1 MNIKMPAILPVFFA
15 FSFICASF
23 NALAQDRQYIQLRI
37 YHARD
42 SVQLNQINKYL
53 QDAYIPVLHKTG
65 YKMVGVF
72 TNIANDTALDKKIYL
87 IIPFSSIQQLNRLNQ
102 QLEKDKNQE
111 AKGSDYVMAGHDK
124 APYVRFENIMLR
136 CFELMPQVSKTQL
149 NGNIKERVYELRSYE
164 SPTENYFKSKVKMFN
179 QGGEI
184 ALFKRLGFNALF
196 YSEVV
201 FGSHMPNLMYMTSFE
216 NMEAREKH
224 WQIFGNDPVWKK
236 LSSMPEY
243 QNNVSHINIDFLRAT
258 AYSDL

>member
-1 MNIKMPAILPVFFA
+1 MNTKMSAMLLVILA
-15 FSFICASF
+15 FSCTSF
-23 NALAQDRQYIQLRI
+23 NVHAQDRQYIQLRV

-42 SVQLNQINKYL
+42 SVQLKEVNKYL
-53 QDAYIPVLHKTG
+53 QEAYVPALHKAG
-65 YKMVGVF
+65 HKMIGVF
-72 TNIANDTALDKKIYL
+72 TNMANDTALDKRIYL
-87 IIPFSSIQQLNRLNQ
+87 IIPFASIQQLDRLNQ
-102 QLEKDKNQE
+102 QLEKDKSLE
-111 AKGSDYVMAGHDK
+111 AKGSDYVVAGHDK

-243 QNNVSHINIDFLRAT
+243 QNNVSHINIDFLRTT

>member
-1 MNIKMPAILPVFFA
+1 MSAMLLVILA
-15 FSFICASF
+15 FSCTSF
-23 NALAQDRQYIQLRI
+23 NVHAQDRQYIQLRV

-42 SVQLNQINKYL
+42 SVQLKEVNKYL
-53 QDAYIPVLHKTG
+53 QEAYVPALHKAG
-65 YKMVGVF
+65 HKMIGVF
-72 TNIANDTALDKKIYL
+72 TNMANDTALDKRIYL
-87 IIPFSSIQQLNRLNQ
+87 IIPFASIQQLDRLNQ
-102 QLEKDKNQE
+102 QLEKDKSLE
-111 AKGSDYVMAGHDK
+111 AKGSDYVVAGHDK

-243 QNNVSHINIDFLRAT
+243 QNNVSHINIDFLRTT